1 MIPPMKRPQGLRA
14 CGKAIAAIVAA
25 AGAAVLLAPQAH
37 ASGATYGREAR
48 LAGATA
54 VLPNAENEWNYNFGV
69 GFGTAPSYFGD
80 KDYETH
86 LSPLIDIDWRQRIF
100 LSTQRGLGAILFRNS
115 SFRLGSR
122 LTYDQG
128 RDNGDSSFIRRL
140 PDVDPSFEAGLF
152 FENYSAG
159 WRLWGDA
166 RKGLQSDGHNGI
178 LGSLGVDRAGRISER
193 ASLVAGASVTAA
205 NKRYND
211 AYFGVPR
218 NTAGFVAAGFTPEAG
233 IRDIGAHVNLI
244 FQVTDQ
250 IYFTVDATLNLLLGD
265 PSKSPIV
272 REDLPFFVGTSLGV
286 RF

>member
-1 MIPPMKRPQGLRA
+1 MKRPEGLRA
-14 CGKAIAAIVAA
+14 RCAAFGAIALACAA
-25 AGAAVLLAPQAH
+25 ALTAPDAR

-69 GFGTAPSYFGD
+69 GFGTAPGYFGD
-80 KDYETH
+80 KDYDTH

-100 LSTQRGLGAILFRNS
+100 LSTQRGLGAVLFRSS
-115 SFRLGSR
+115 SFRMGSR

-128 RDNGDSSFIRRL
+128 RDNGDSAFIRRL
-140 PDVDPSFEAGLF
+140 PDVDPSVEAGLF

-166 RKGLQSDGHNGI
+166 RKGLQSEGHNG
-178 LGSLGVDRAGRISER
+178 LVGSLGVDRAGRISER
-193 ASLVAGASVTAA
+193 ASIVAGASVTAA
-205 NKRYND
+205 SKRYND

-218 NTAGFVAAGFTPEAG
+218 NTAGFAVAGFTPEAG
-233 IRDIGAHVNLI
+233 VRDVGAHVNLI

-250 IYFTVDATLNLLLGD
+250 IYFTVDATLNLMLGD

-272 REDLPFFVGTSLGV
+272 REDLPFYIGTSVGV